1 LPKGKTMSTRRLIN
15 NDYSFGNSQADII
28 IDLDECLQKCKT
40 KLSQLKGEWFLDSRD
55 GVAWGDV
62 LAQRTN
68 TQALTELVKK
78 TLRGIDGIKSVNSLS
93 VNLDDRQAFIIATLT
108 TDFGRTDFNQ
118 SLNVLELLANDTTN

>member
-1 LPKGKTMSTRRLIN
+1 LPKGKTMSVRQLIN

-28 IDLDECLQKCKT
+28 IGLDECLQKCKT
-40 KLSQLKGEWFLDSRD
+40 TLMQLKGEWFLDGRD

-78 TLRGIDGIKSVNSLS
+78 TLLGIDGVKSINSLS
-93 VNLDDRQAFIIATLT
+93 IDLDDRRAFILATLT
-108 TDFGRTDFNQ
+108 TEFGRTDFTQ
-118 SLNVLELLANDTTN
+118 SLNVLELLADDTTN

>member
-1 LPKGKTMSTRRLIN
+1 MSVRQLIN

-28 IDLDECLQKCKT
+28 IGLDECLQKCKT
-40 KLSQLKGEWFLDSRD
+40 TLMQLKGEWFLDGRD

-78 TLRGIDGIKSVNSLS
+78 TLLGIDGVKSINSLS
-93 VNLDDRQAFIIATLT
+93 IDLDDRRAFILATLT
-108 TDFGRTDFNQ
+108 TEFGRTDFTQ
-118 SLNVLELLANDTTN
+118 SLNVLELLADDTTN